1 MSNTIRMTH
10 STAMVLQALSTGHVY
25 GFDIMDLTGL
35 PGGTVYPAL
44 RRLEAAGFVESE
56 WEEGG
61 VAQEQGRPSRKYYR
75 LTDKGR
81 RRLAADTKQ
90 WRAITQAMTAMGMQ
104 LQEVQKLRQRQ
115 H

>member
-10 STAMVLQALSTGHVY
+10 STAMALQALSAGHAY

-75 LTDKGR
+75 LTGEGTDA
-81 RRLAADTKQ
+81 LAGA
-90 WRAITQAMTAMGMQ
+90 A
-104 LQEVQKLRQRQ
+104 QRFRILGLMSAETG
-115 H
+115 